1 MYMEATGRI
10 DSKVNDISVEATSEK
25 ESVGTLS
32 EAVGDLA
39 ENVTNILEDTAVNDK
54 VSEVLK
60 QEILKFNV
68 I

>member
-1 MYMEATGRI
+1 MQQTVKENAEG
-10 DSKVNDISVEATSEK
+10 ISS
-25 ESVGTLS
+25 
-32 EAVGDLA
+32 VGDLA

-54 VSEVLK
+54 VSEELK

>member
-10 DSKVNDISVEATSEK
+10 DSKLNDISVEATSEK

-39 ENVTNILEDTAVNDK
+39 ENVTNILADTAVNDK
-54 VSEVLK
+54 VSEKLK

>member
-10 DSKVNDISVEATSEK
+10 GSKLNDISVEATSEK

-54 VSEVLK
+54 VSEELK

>member
-10 DSKVNDISVEATSEK
+10 DSKLNDISVEATSEK

-54 VSEVLK
+54 VSEKLK

>member
-10 DSKVNDISVEATSEK
+10 DSKLNDISVEATSEK

-39 ENVTNILEDTAVNDK
+39 ENVTNILEATAVNDK
-54 VSEVLK
+54 VSEELK

>member
-10 DSKVNDISVEATSEK
+10 DSKLNDISVEATSEK

-39 ENVTNILEDTAVNDK
+39 ENVTNIQEDTAVNDK
-54 VSEVLK
+54 VSEELK